1 MGLFKVFWDIASA
14 QICASRKGVFCLL
27 QESAT
32 VLVTKK
38 HKEIAMHAWKKCWAA
53 AALCATL
60 SSANAQLLIGQ
71 TAGFT
76 GQVAAGVKET
86 SDGAKLYIDTVNAKG
101 GVNGQKI
108 EVVALD
114 DKFDPKLA
122 AENARK
128 LIEENNVLALF
139 LNRGTPHTEAIIPL
153 LDKHGV
159 ALVAPST
166 GAMVLHQPVRKYV
179 FNVRATYQREAEK
192 AMTHLASMGI
202 SRIGVVYADD
212 SFGADGLAGAQKGLV
227 AAKITPVLQ
236 EKFDR
241 AKPEFPPIAAKLV
254 KADAQ
259 AVLIIASGSAVVD
272 ANNAI
277 RTAGSAAQIVTLSN
291 NASTGFIKSLG
302 ANARGVIVTQVYPNE
317 RAVTYPMVKEAQE
330 LARAK
335 GLGDISPAMLEGFAA
350 AKVLVEGLK
359 RAGPK
364 PTREKVQVAL
374 ESLRKFDLGGLEVTY
389 GPDDHTGLDF
399 ADLSIIGT
407 DGKFRR

>member
-1 MGLFKVFWDIASA
+1 M
-14 QICASRKGVFCLL
+14 R
-27 QESAT
+27 
-32 VLVTKK
+32 
-38 HKEIAMHAWKKCWAA
+38 AWKQCGAA
-53 AALCATL
+53 VALCAAL
-60 SSANAQLLIGQ
+60 GAAHAQLLIGQ

-86 SDGAKLYIDTVNAKG
+86 SDGAKLYLDSVNAKG

-122 AENARK
+122 ADNARK
-128 LIEENNVLALF
+128 LIEDNNVLALF

-153 LDKHGV
+153 LEKHGV
-159 ALVAPST
+159 SLVAPST

-227 AAKITPVLQ
+227 AANITPVLQ

-241 AKPEFPPIAAKLV
+241 AKPEFAPIAAKLA

-277 RTAGSAAQIVTLSN
+277 RAAGSAAQIVTLSN
-291 NASTGFIKSLG
+291 NASAGFIKSLG
-302 ANARGVIVTQVYPNE
+302 ASARGVIVTQVYPNE